1 MQLTEKESNL
11 IKELKGQEEL
21 CIQKYKQAAQSA
33 KDKQLADLFNEL
45 ASIEQQ
51 HLNTLTQMESG
62 TAPQPSSGGG
72 KTMPTFTATYDV
84 AETEDKKSDQFLC
97 TDMLTMEKHA
107 SGLYDTCVF
116 EFKDENMRNALNHIQ
131 KEEQEHGKMIYDY
144 MSANKM
150 YAA

>member
-1 MQLTEKESNL
+1 MQLTQKESSL

-21 CIQKYKQAAQSA
+21 CIEKYKKAANCA
-33 KDKQLADLFNEL
+33 KDKQLSDLFMNL

-51 HLNTLTQMESG
+51 HLNTLTEMENG
-62 TAPQPSSGGG
+62 TAPQMNASGG
-72 KTMPTFTATYDV
+72 KTIPTFTATYDI
-84 AETEDKKSDQFLC
+84 AETEDKKNDQFLC

-107 SGLYDTCVF
+107 SGIYDTCVF
-116 EFKDENMRNALNHIQ
+116 EFKDENMRNDLNHIQ
-131 KEEQEHGKMIYDY
+131 KEEQEHGKMLYDY